1 MANTLAIERFAVT
14 GIGAA
19 CGGAGDRLGAMI
31 ASVDKQRL
39 ATSLK
44 RQCANLLN
52 SGDGVVQIRKL
63 QVVIDRAGV
72 SDPDAVADQLARA
85 IAMAIARAVRVAP
98 TDNIVVHASN
108 SARFASFLVA
118 LSAGTA
124 WSGWWF
130 ENLRPLRILPLSA
143 AIRTVLLMD
152 NAQSCAILAAILR
165 DNLELVLGTLSDPDA
180 DAVVRAI
187 SPQCDSH
194 GSAAEWAQVFG
205 LPRPAALLGASQL
218 ALYALAACAARSVA
232 HAATETEGVG
242 PLPPLAAVRIWA
254 ALARAGK
261 PNAAALLA
269 TADPHRWRTAYP
281 ELSANAIAALAQLT
295 KQDRAMIAD
304 AAEQA
309 GLADAVP
316 AQYTRFGGLILL
328 WTCLLDEMPEA
339 LPDAPGDPHGVA
351 ALVALSTLY
360 PDDWHADFCGDAVL
374 RALFQVHARAQF
386 ADLVAYRMQHAA
398 LLEALGIAAFVN
410 FKRRLT
416 GFAEASFAFLLDNM
430 LDVGAR
436 VTIDHADIKVVL
448 DRPKLD
454 VLLSISGLANRTIP
468 LPDGRI
474 LTIERAP

>member
-1 MANTLAIERFAVT
+1 MTDTLAIERFTIT
-14 GIGAA
+14 GVGAA
-19 CGGAGDRLGAMI
+19 GGGAGDRLGAMI

-98 TDNIVVHASN
+98 TDNVVVHASN

-130 ENLRPLRILPLSA
+130 ENLKPLRILPLSA

-152 NAQSCAILAAILR
+152 SAESCAILAAIPR

-180 DAVVRAI
+180 DAVVHAI
-187 SPQCDSH
+187 APQCVRH
-194 GSAAEWAQVFG
+194 GSAAQWAQLFA
-205 LPRPAALLGASQL
+205 LPRPAAPLGASQL
-218 ALYALAACAARSVA
+218 ALYAFAVSAARSA
-232 HAATETEGVG
+232 ADAATEAGGTA
-242 PLPPLAAVRIWA
+242 PLPPFAAVRIWA
-254 ALARAGK
+254 ALSRAGT

-269 TADPHRWRTAYP
+269 VADPRQWRAACP
-281 ELSANAIAALAQLT
+281 DLSVGDIAALTLLT
-295 KQDRAMIAD
+295 RHERALVAD
-304 AAEQA
+304 AAEGA

-316 AQYTRFGGLILL
+316 ARYTRFGGLILL
-328 WTCLLDEMPEA
+328 WSCLLDEMPDA
-339 LPDAPGDPHGVA
+339 LPDAPGDPYGVA
-351 ALVALSTLY
+351 ALMALSTLY
-360 PDDWHADFCGDAVL
+360 PDDWHADICSDAVL
-374 RALFQVHARAQF
+374 RALFQVHAKALF
-386 ADLVAYRMQHAA
+386 TDLIAYRTQHSRM
-398 LLEALGIAAFVN
+398 LEALAVAAFIN

-416 GFAEASFAFLLDNM
+416 GFAEASFTFILNNL
-430 LDVGAR
+430 LDVGAH
-436 VTIDHADIKVVL
+436 VTIDHAAIKVVL

-474 LTIERAP
+474 LSIERAS